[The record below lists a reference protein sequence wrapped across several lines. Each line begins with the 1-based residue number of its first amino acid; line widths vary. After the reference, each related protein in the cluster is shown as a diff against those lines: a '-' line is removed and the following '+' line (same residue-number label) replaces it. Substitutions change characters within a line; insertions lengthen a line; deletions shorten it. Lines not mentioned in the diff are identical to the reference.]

1 MKKMKLS
8 EIRKINEKKSIKSL
22 DRKIKEL
29 VQAEYGFS
37 SGRKKPRDPEKA
49 TILDSFINK

>member
-8 EIRKINEKKSIKSL
+8 EIRKINDRASIKAI
-22 DRKIKEL
+22 DKKIKEL

-49 TILDSFINK
+49 IILDSFNNK